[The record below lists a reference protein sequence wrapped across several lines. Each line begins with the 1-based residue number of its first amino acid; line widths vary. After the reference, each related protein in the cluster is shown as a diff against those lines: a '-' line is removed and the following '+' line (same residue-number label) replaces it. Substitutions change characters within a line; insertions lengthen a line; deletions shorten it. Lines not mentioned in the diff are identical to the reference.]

1 MEYPAL
7 GETVYEETLANG
19 LKVIVAKKPGFQR
32 SFAMFAT
39 RYGGADRRFKYN
51 GQWIDT
57 PAGVAHFL
65 EHKMFDM
72 PDGTNVLGLFSAR
85 GASPNAFTDAEM
97 TAYHFTCTQGFEDNL
112 RTLLT
117 YVSTPYYTDESVAKE
132 RNT

>member
-1 MEYPAL
+1 MNKLEYPAL
-7 GETVYEETLANG
+7 GETVYEETMANG

-72 PDGTNVLGLFSAR
+72 PDGTNVKA
-85 GASPNAFTDAEM
+85 
-97 TAYHFTCTQGFEDNL
+97 HFTNMAGQKYDDLYSYLIRLAGIEADYASGYCH
-112 RTLLT
+112 
-117 YVSTPYYTDESVAKE
+117 
-132 RNT
+132 